1 MYERK
6 TNTMTQK
13 TKRILT
19 SFFLL
24 FFLSFSLIS
33 CQSKQDAEIL
43 KKEESEVTQTSSKP
57 EEDSSS
63 LLSCQSKQDAEIL
76 KKDES
81 EVSQTSSQPEETFS
95 SLNFSQPEKDSSS
108 LNSSS
113 PNQNYNKEIIEN
125 LKKYGFGY
133 WNRSLYGKEI
143 TYLGQYTTLSGSD
156 QMYIQSSDRIG
167 LGEQDDEVSNRDT
180 FSAQLI
186 ALTVQ
191 SDFSQWNLESPCKE
205 SWSFTIP
212 YTPIQDIAFDKKN
225 IYIGTT
231 FGPGR
236 YLGKD
241 PGHIICLDQE
251 TGQEIW
257 RQPLT
262 GWVNSNMI
270 CKDNHLYFMI
280 YGYGVHNL
288 CVVDTKTGTMQEEI
302 ITEQAGVKSSFYNK
316 YTLFCFGDFLYY
328 LASVSNPS
336 CSSNIQMLYSFS
348 LKNYQETC
356 LWKSDP
362 SLYLFGTTNLV
373 QVDSYLYMGIC
384 SSKIKEQEQSIGEKD
399 LQIIAFNL
407 KTQEIE
413 WNYSDK
419 DSNGFYGFH
428 STLCYYGNSLYIND
442 TNTIIVF
449 DLKTRTQKFTI
460 HIDDYIITRLV
471 PFKNTLYV
479 VIAQEKM
486 SLGRNYVSYDH
497 QVLTVDPKDGSL
509 LAKTLKSQLNGIAD
523 IVGVYRDYLITQ
535 GPNKAFLEFA
545 HGNG

>member
-1 MYERK
+1 
-6 TNTMTQK
+6 MTQK
-13 TKRILT
+13 TKRTLI

-24 FFLSFSLIS
+24 FFLSFSLMS
-33 CQSKQDAEIL
+33 CQTKQDTEIL
-43 KKEESEVTQTSSKP
+43 KKEESEVTQTSS
-57 EEDSSS
+57 
-63 LLSCQSKQDAEIL
+63 
-76 KKDES
+76 
-81 EVSQTSSQPEETFS
+81 QPEETFS
-95 SLNFSQPEKDSSS
+95 SLNSSQPEEVSSG

-133 WNRSLYGKEI
+133 SNRSLYGKEI
-143 TYLGQYTTLSGSD
+143 TYLGQYTTPSGSD
-156 QMYIQSSDRIG
+156 QIYIQSKERVG
-167 LGEQDDEVSNRDT
+167 LGEQDDEVSNRDN

-191 SDFSQWNLESPCKE
+191 SDFSQWNQESPCKE

-212 YTPIQDIAFDKKN
+212 YTPIQDIAFDESN
-225 IYIGTT
+225 VYIGTT

-251 TGQEIW
+251 TGQEVW
-257 RQPLT
+257 RQPLK
-262 GWVNSNMI
+262 GWVISNLI
-270 CKDNHLYFMI
+270 CKDKHLYFMI
-280 YGYGVHNL
+280 AGYKIHNL
-288 CVVDTKTGTMQEEI
+288 CIVDTQTGTMQEEI

-328 LASVSNPS
+328 LVSVDNPLSYASK
-336 CSSNIQMLYSFS
+336 IQMLYAFS
-348 LKNYQETC
+348 LKNHQETC
-356 LWKSDP
+356 LWKSEP
-362 SLYLFGTTNLV
+362 SLHLFGTTNLI
-373 QVDSYLYMGIC
+373 QVDSYLYMGLC
-384 SSKIKEQEQSIGEKD
+384 SSKIKEQEQII

-413 WNYSDK
+413 WNYTDK
-419 DSNGFYGFH
+419 DSNGFYGTY
-428 STLCYYGNSLYIND
+428 STLCYDGNSLYIND

-460 HIDDYIITRLV
+460 HIDDYIITRLI

-479 VIAQEKM
+479 VIAQEEM
-486 SLGRNYVSYDH
+486 SLGRNYVSYNH
-497 QVLTVDPKDGSL
+497 QVLTIDPKDGSL
-509 LAKTLKSQLNGIAD
+509 LAKSLESQLNGIAD

-545 HGNG
+545 HGNS

>member
-1 MYERK
+1 
-6 TNTMTQK
+6 
-13 TKRILT
+13 
-19 SFFLL
+19 
-24 FFLSFSLIS
+24 
-33 CQSKQDAEIL
+33 
-43 KKEESEVTQTSSKP
+43 
-57 EEDSSS
+57 
-63 LLSCQSKQDAEIL
+63 
-76 KKDES
+76 
-81 EVSQTSSQPEETFS
+81 
-95 SLNFSQPEKDSSS
+95 
-108 LNSSS
+108 
-113 PNQNYNKEIIEN
+113 
-125 LKKYGFGY
+125 
-133 WNRSLYGKEI
+133 
-143 TYLGQYTTLSGSD
+143 
-156 QMYIQSSDRIG
+156 MYIQSNDRIG
-167 LGEQDDEVSNRDT
+167 LGELDYEVSNRDT

-191 SDFSQWNLESPCKE
+191 SDFSKWNQESPCKE

-241 PGHIICLDQE
+241 TSNIFCLDQE

-257 RQPLT
+257 RQPLK
-262 GWVNSNMI
+262 GWVISNLI
-270 CKDNHLYFMI
+270 CKDKHLYFMI
-280 YGYGVHNL
+280 AGYKIHNL
-288 CVVDTKTGTMQEEI
+288 CIVDTQTGTMQEEI
-302 ITEQAGVKSSFYNK
+302 ITEQAGVVSSFYNT

-328 LASVSNPS
+328 LVSVDNPLS
-336 CSSNIQMLYSFS
+336 CTSKIQMLYAFS

>member
-1 MYERK
+1 M
-6 TNTMTQK
+6 
-13 TKRILT
+13 
-19 SFFLL
+19 
-24 FFLSFSLIS
+24 S

-43 KKEESEVTQTSSKP
+43 IKEESEVTQTSSQP
-57 EEDSSS
+57 EETFKS
-63 LLSCQSKQDAEIL
+63 LN
-76 KKDES
+76 
-81 EVSQTSSQPEETFS
+81 SSQPEEVS
-95 SLNFSQPEKDSSS
+95 SG

-113 PNQNYNKEIIEN
+113 PNQNYNIEIIEN
-125 LKKYGFGY
+125 LEKYGFGY
-133 WNRSLYGKEI
+133 WNRTLYGKEI

-156 QMYIQSSDRIG
+156 QIYIQSKERVG

-191 SDFSQWNLESPCKE
+191 SDFSKWNQESPCKE

-212 YTPIQDIAFDKKN
+212 YTPIRDIAFDEKN

-241 PGHIICLDQE
+241 TSNIFCLDQE
-251 TGQEIW
+251 TGQEVW
-257 RQPLT
+257 RQPLK
-262 GWVNSNMI
+262 GWVISNLI
-270 CKDNHLYFMI
+270 CKDKHLYFMI
-280 YGYGVHNL
+280 AGYKIHNL
-288 CVVDTKTGTMQEEI
+288 CIIDTQTGTMQEEI
-302 ITEQAGVKSSFYNK
+302 ITEQAGVESSFYNK

-328 LASVSNPS
+328 LVSVDNPLS
-336 CSSNIQMLYSFS
+336 YISKIQMLYAFS
-348 LKNYQETC
+348 LKNHQETC
-356 LWKSDP
+356 LWKSEP
-362 SLYLFGTTNLV
+362 SVHLFGTTNLV
-373 QVDSYLYMGIC
+373 QVDSYLYMGLC
-384 SSKIKEQEQSIGEKD
+384 SSKTKEQEQSI

-413 WNYSDK
+413 WNYTDK
-419 DSNGFYGFH
+419 DSNGFYGTY

-449 DLKTRTQKFTI
+449 DLKTRTQKLTI

-479 VIAQEKM
+479 VIAQEEM
-486 SLGRNYVSYDH
+486 SLGRNYVSYNH
-497 QVLTVDPKDGSL
+497 QVLTIDPKDGSL
-509 LAKTLKSQLNGIAD
+509 LAKSLESQLNGIAD

-545 HGNG
+545 HGNGDVMVDFNNR